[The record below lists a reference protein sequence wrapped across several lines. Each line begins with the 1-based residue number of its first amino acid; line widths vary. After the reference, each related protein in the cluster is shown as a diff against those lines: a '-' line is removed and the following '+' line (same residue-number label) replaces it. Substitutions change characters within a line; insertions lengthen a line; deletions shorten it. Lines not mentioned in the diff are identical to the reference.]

1 MDSLLLLA
9 LGAPKRPAL
18 KVRRP
23 PPWGKQERR
32 GCPASPAWTP
42 VRDGQ
47 ENPTKA
53 PIVSLPWPE
62 APRPE
67 PAPSSVRRTPNPPD
81 LARKAPARP
90 QAPDLI
96 SESVHSPLPPASPP
110 QTHSQASRIAQP
122 SSRWRD
128 SFTLL
133 PGPPLPAPGRP
144 PPPPHLPST
153 PGSLSAWKRGGGGR
167 RGRRSRCRGSG
178 KRIWPFGDLFGVF
191 SHHVVFA
198 EEEERPVNREAVL
211 SDGDGVVECHGPRS
225 LRH

>member
-53 PIVSLPWPE
+53 PIVPLPWPE

-67 PAPSSVRRTPNPPD
+67 PAPSSFRRTPNPPD

-96 SESVHSPLPPASPP
+96 PESVHSPLPPASPP

-122 SSRWRD
+122 SSRWKD

-133 PGPPLPAPGRP
+133 PGPPSPSPWKTPSSSP
-144 PPPPHLPST
+144 PPINPRV
-153 PGSLSAWKRGGGGR
+153 SLSLEEGR
-167 RGRRSRCRGSG
+167 RREEGEAQPLLG
-178 KRIWPFGDLFGVF
+178 FGQKDM
-191 SHHVVFA
+191 A
-198 EEEERPVNREAVL
+198 IR
-211 SDGDGVVECHGPRS
+211 
-225 LRH
+225 